1 MRRRK
6 KLSGLLL
13 HSCFLLLYSGVRPI
27 LWVPGFMISMP
38 VQRSYWLLYWQ
49 PDVIGLAVI
58 GINFIYQSMK
68 SEVVEEVLIMNGKD
82 VRIGVSLLVSD
93 MENMV
98 RFYRDT
104 LGFQTQWNGGPFADF
119 ETASGELSLFMY
131 SRKEFVKAIGE
142 DYVLPK
148 GINQTFEIAFWLSN
162 FAEVDL
168 EYERLAKLGVQFPT
182 GEPITY
188 PFGIRNFYV
197 ADPEGNLLEIGSTSE
212 T

>member
-1 MRRRK
+1 
-6 KLSGLLL
+6 
-13 HSCFLLLYSGVRPI
+13 
-27 LWVPGFMISMP
+27 
-38 VQRSYWLLYWQ
+38 
-49 PDVIGLAVI
+49 
-58 GINFIYQSMK
+58 
-68 SEVVEEVLIMNGKD
+68 MNGKD
-82 VRIGVSLLVSD
+82 VRVGVSLLVGD

-104 LGFQTQWNGGPFADF
+104 LGFQTQWNGGPFAEF

-131 SRKEFVKAIGE
+131 SREEFVKAIGE

-148 GINQTFEIAFWLSN
+148 GINQTFEIALWLSN

-168 EYERLAKLGVQFPT
+168 EYESLLKLGVQLPT
-182 GEPITY
+182 GVPITY